1 MQIEFNG
8 QKYKVSSLV
17 LLTGFGH
24 IEDVD
29 TKDITVVKGSE
40 CETKHPIVYKF
51 NNKTYLLAG
60 TLDTTKDKVS
70 VCVISKHTL
79 KKALANVPT
88 PVVSMPRFNP
98 VIQTGWGNLQ
108 HRDVPRDEIIV
119 LSATTS
125 KHKSQIKPEALQ
137 RTQTQSDTQTSVV
150 SAKPVDERASRA
162 MAILSAAQA
171 KCPEIIRETPE
182 AGQKPADDRAKRALD
197 ILSKGS
203 ERPQV
208 KAAPPDHR
216 AQKALSIL
224 EATLSRQAQNS
235 V

>member
-40 CETKHPIVYKF
+40 CETKHPIVYNF
-51 NNKTYLLAG
+51 NNKMYLLAG

-79 KKALANVPT
+79 KKALANVPA
-88 PVVSMPRFNP
+88 PVVSAPRFNP
-98 VIQTGWGNLQ
+98 VIQDQLSAILQ
-108 HRDVPRDEIIV
+108 GGVPRGEIIAFSSNNKPK
-119 LSATTS
+119 SAF
-125 KHKSQIKPEALQ
+125 HPERVQ
-137 RTQTQSDTQTSVV
+137 RTQTHSEAQV
-150 SAKPVDERASRA
+150 SPAPQKPVDDRASRA
-162 MAILSAAQA
+162 LAILAAAQD
-171 KCPEIIRETPE
+171 KCREVMHEETVVMQRPT
-182 AGQKPADDRAKRALD
+182 DDRAKRALD
-197 ILSKGS
+197 ILSKGG

-216 AQKALSIL
+216 AQEALRIL
-224 EATLSRQAQNS
+224 EATLSRQA
-235 V
+235 

>member
-40 CETKHPIVYKF
+40 WETKHPIVYKY

-88 PVVSMPRFNP
+88 PVVSTPRPNP
-98 VIQTGWGNLQ
+98 VNQFGYHVWSAAIHGG
-108 HRDVPRDEIIV
+108 VPRDELIMFT
-119 LSATTS
+119 ATTS
-125 KHKSQIKPEALQ
+125 KPKSAFHPERVQ
-137 RTQTQSDTQTSVV
+137 RTQTHSEAQV
-150 SAKPVDERASRA
+150 SLAPQKPVDDRASRA
-162 MAILSAAQA
+162 LAILAAAQA
-171 KCPEIIRETPE
+171 KCPEVTHEETAVMQRPT
-182 AGQKPADDRAKRALD
+182 DDRAKRALD

-216 AQKALSIL
+216 AQEALRIL
-224 EATLSRQAQNS
+224 EATLSRQA
-235 V
+235 